1 MTLEWMMKR
10 QPPNDEV
17 MLSSDEFDEIMRKAL
32 GVPAAIQNPA
42 VKQNPVN
49 ARKRKAP
56 REE

>member
-1 MTLEWMMKR
+1 
-10 QPPNDEV
+10 